1 MTEKLS
7 YPRYVLRHGSYYLM
21 GEPSTL
27 NQKLVDTTN
36 ILTMTDQVSMVF
48 HLCANVDG
56 TLRCILLKHGK
67 PEMVS
72 DYFNKCAAVFEDDVR
87 SITFPS
93 GFDPEE
99 FNKCIHHTGYL
110 TTLIA
115 RVMPELLEWT
125 PYKEENPKPHP
136 LMGVKRLGPDG
147 KVVELKYAVSSPPET
162 VDDYGKECVRCSN
175 PVFDEEDSFCDVC
188 TNKNSEDLRDWLAK

>member
-27 NQKLVDTTN
+27 NQKLIDTTN
-36 ILTMTDQVSMVF
+36 ILTMTDQVSIVF
-48 HLCANVDG
+48 HLCPNADG

-72 DYFNKCAAVFEDDVR
+72 DYFKKCAAVFEDDVR

-99 FNKCIHHTGYL
+99 FNKCIHNTGYL

-115 RVMPELLEWT
+115 KVMPELLKWT
-125 PYKEENPKPHP
+125 PHP
-136 LMGVKRLGPDG
+136 LTGVTRLDSNG
-147 KVVELKYAVSSPPET
+147 KVVELKYIVSSPPAV
-162 VDDYGKECVRCSN
+162 VDDDRKQCARCSN
-175 PVFDEEDSFCDVC
+175 PIFEEDHSFCDVC
-188 TNKNSEDLRDWLAK
+188 TNTNAEDLRDWLAK